1 MKINIP
7 ISHGELI
14 DKLTILTIKLQK
26 ITDVVN
32 IKNIQ
37 IEYDFLNNI
46 YELFIKEDPNI
57 KDYFNELMSINMKL
71 WEIEDNIRKLEK
83 IQKFDSEFIKL
94 ARDVYKTNDKRFDL
108 KNQINDLFN
117 STIKE
122 QKSYEE
128 Y

>member
-26 ITDVVN
+26 ITDVVK

>member
-7 ISHGELI
+7 ISHPQLI

-26 ITDVVN
+26 ITDVVK

-37 IEYDFLNNI
+37 IEYHFLNNI
-46 YELFIKEDPNI
+46 YELLIKEDPNI

>member
-26 ITDVVN
+26 ITDVVK

-46 YELFIKEDPNI
+46 YELLIKEDPNI
-57 KDYFNELMSINMKL
+57 KDYFNELISINMKL

-108 KNQINDLFN
+108 KNQINGLFN

>member
-26 ITDVVN
+26 ITDVVK

-46 YELFIKEDPNI
+46 YELLIKEDPNI

>member
-26 ITDVVN
+26 ITDIVK

-46 YELFIKEDPNI
+46 YELLIKEDPNI
-57 KDYFNELMSINMKL
+57 KDYFNELISINMKL

-108 KNQINDLFN
+108 KNQINGLFN

>member
-1 MKINIP
+1 MSTPKYFRNFP
-7 ISHGELI
+7 
-14 DKLTILTIKLQK
+14 
-26 ITDVVN
+26 
-32 IKNIQ
+32 NIQ
-37 IEYDFLNNI
+37 YAVSANKAGIPTYI
-46 YELFIKEDPNI
+46 NI
-57 KDYFNELMSINMKL
+57 KDYFNELMSINMKV

>member
-26 ITDVVN
+26 ITDVVK

-46 YELFIKEDPNI
+46 YELLIKEDPNI
-57 KDYFNELMSINMKL
+57 KDYFNELISINMKL

-108 KNQINDLFN
+108 KNQIKC
-117 STIKE
+117 IKFVDF
-122 QKSYEE
+122 
-128 Y
+128 

>member
-26 ITDVVN
+26 ITDVVK

-37 IEYDFLNNI
+37 IEYHFLNNI
-46 YELFIKEDPNI
+46 YELLIKEDPNI